1 MRIYQTLT
9 QPLSLALALLAG
21 LASGCVNK
29 QRMTEPAQSVGEQLL
44 LSTAIDRALSE
55 LDTEAIGRLKG
66 FKVYLSTA
74 YLKALD
80 QEYLIG
86 SLRDLLFSS
95 GVLLVDDVSLA
106 QMVVEVRSA
115 AHSLD
120 SAAVT
125 AGIAEDQAL
134 PNPVTGAPVALP
146 ELALFKKENNVS
158 VTTVALVAY
167 HADTREHIFSS
178 GSLLGGAYDR
188 HYQLLGLFR
197 LRFTDVPELRAIKRL
212 KRRYR

>member
-1 MRIYQTLT
+1 MRIPRILTRPLTLT
-9 QPLSLALALLAG
+9 LALLAG
-21 LASGCVNK
+21 LTSGCVNK
-29 QRMTEPAQSVGEQLL
+29 QRMTQPAQSVGEQLL
-44 LSTAIDRALSE
+44 LSTAIDRTLSE
-55 LDTEAIGRLKG
+55 LDMEAIGRLKG
-66 FKVYLSTA
+66 FKVYLSTT

-95 GVLLVDDVSLA
+95 GVLVVDDPGQA
-106 QMVVEVRSA
+106 QMIVEVRSGA
-115 AHSLD
+115 NSLD
-120 SAAVT
+120 SATVT

-167 HADTREHIFSS
+167 HANTRVHVFSS
-178 GSLLGGAYDR
+178 GTLLGGAYDR
-188 HYQLLGLFR
+188 HYQILGLLR

>member
-1 MRIYQTLT
+1 MRIYRTLT

-66 FKVYLSTA
+66 FKVYLSTT

-106 QMVVEVRSA
+106 QMVVEVRSG

-146 ELALFKKENNVS
+146 ELALFKKENYVS